1 MRLRFA
7 ALLCCIGPA
16 ILGAQ
21 APAPLQ
27 PAWDMSGLIGELGAH
42 AASLLPALDKVDT
55 QAWIAKGASE
65 TYTEQLQTAKDQA
78 KAMSD
83 AAKELARNP
92 EKLSACLELFF
103 RMQSVEQMIGSL
115 VEGVRKYQDE
125 ALAGELAALVARNG
139 RNRNR
144 FQAYIVDL
152 ATEREQQ
159 CAVMDREAQRC
170 RSIVA
175 TQPPPRAGT
184 GRKK

>member
-1 MRLRFA
+1 M
-7 ALLCCIGPA
+7 

-21 APAPLQ
+21 TPAPLQ
-27 PAWDMSGLIGELGAH
+27 PAWDMSGLISELGAQ

-55 QAWIAKGASE
+55 QAWIAKGAS
-65 TYTEQLQTAKDQA
+65 QTAKDQA
-78 KAMSD
+78 RAMSD

-144 FQAYIVDL
+144 FQAYIVEL

-159 CAVMDREAQRC
+159 CAVMDKEAQRC
-170 RSIVA
+170 RSVVA